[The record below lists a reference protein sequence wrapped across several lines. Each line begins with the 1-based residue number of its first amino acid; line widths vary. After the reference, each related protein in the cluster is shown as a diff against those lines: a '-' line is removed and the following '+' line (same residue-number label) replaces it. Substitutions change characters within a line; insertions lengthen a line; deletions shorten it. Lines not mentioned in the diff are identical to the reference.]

1 MTTLF
6 ILPLD
11 VLVLFTV
18 LTPFVGWLALRIK
31 RKFLIGL
38 FAAVGLLLSGA
49 ALYNMY
55 ADVSAGSPVLSAT
68 PSLFS
73 SFFRVDML
81 SFIMAA
87 VFIGLGLAATVYSIG
102 YMEKDTGLPLYYT
115 LLLAMI
121 AGLVGVAFAGDLFT
135 LYVFWEL
142 MSVSSFVLVAF
153 RKETW
158 EPIEAGLKYLIM
170 SAAAS
175 ATLLFGLGLLYGL
188 TGTLNFEALASSP
201 PTANAW
207 LFIASIFILVGF
219 GVKAAIVPLH
229 TWLPDA
235 HSAAPTPIS
244 ALLSGIV
251 IETGVYA
258 LLRTYF
264 TAFLSI
270 QTQWFGI
277 LAVLSILTMT
287 VGNLMALLQ
296 TDVKRLLA
304 YSSIAQVGYML
315 VGLAVGTQAGL
326 SVGLPSALPAGVET
340 ALTGTILHIIN
351 HALMKGVAF
360 MCAGAI
366 ILRLESRNLGDMA
379 GIARKMPITATL
391 FAVSLFALVGMP
403 PLNGFISELTLFT
416 STVQA
421 NVGWLG
427 VAILLNSVLSAGY
440 YLRVLRTLIQPSMSE
455 AVSKAKEAPAVMLI
469 PLVLMVALI
478 VLFGIYPQPVLKVAQ
493 QAAQE
498 LLRIRG
504 S

>member
-1 MTTLF
+1 MASLF

-18 LTPFVGWLALRIK
+18 LTPFVGWLSTRLK
-31 RKFLIGL
+31 RRFLVGIFASIGL
-38 FAAVGLLLSGA
+38 IIAGI
-49 ALYNMY
+49 ALYSMY
-55 ADVSAGSPVLSAT
+55 AQVLSSAV
-68 PSLFS
+68 PPGPQSLQQSLFS

-81 SFIMAA
+81 SFVMAA
-87 VFIGLGLAATVYSIG
+87 VFIGIGLSATVYSIR
-102 YMEKDTGLPLYYT
+102 YMERDSGLSLYFT
-115 LLLAMI
+115 LVLSMI
-121 AGLVGVAFAGDLFT
+121 TGLVGVSFAGDLFT

-142 MSVSSFVLVAF
+142 MSISSYVLVAF
-153 RKETW
+153 RKEEW
-158 EPIEAGLKYLIM
+158 EPVEAGFKYLVM

-175 ATLLFGLGLLYGL
+175 ATLLFGIALLYGM
-188 TGTLNFEALASSP
+188 TGTLSFQALALNP
-201 PTANAW
+201 PASNPW
-207 LFIASIFILVGF
+207 LFITSLFVLVGF

-258 LLRTYF
+258 LVRTYF

-270 QTQWFGI
+270 QAQWFWI
-277 LAVLSILTMT
+277 LAFLSILTMT

-315 VGLAVGTQAGL
+315 VGFAVGTQANFPVAVQTG
-326 SVGLPSALPAGVET
+326 
-340 ALTGTILHIIN
+340 LTGTILHIIN
-351 HALMKGVAF
+351 HSLMKGVAF

-366 ILRLESRNLGDMA
+366 ILRIETRSLQDMS

-391 FAVSLFALVGMP
+391 FAISLFALVGMP

-416 STVQA
+416 SSVQA

-427 VAILLNSVLSAGY
+427 VAIILNSILSAGY
-440 YLRVLRTLIQPSMSE
+440 YLRVLRAMVQPK
-455 AVSKAKEAPAVMLI
+455 VSDVLSKVKEAPITMLI
-469 PLVLMVALI
+469 PIGVMVALI
-478 VLFGIYPQPVLKVAQ
+478 VIFGVYPESVIKLAQ
-493 QAAQE
+493 QAAQG
-498 LLRIRG
+498 LLSMG
-504 S
+504 GA

>member
-1 MTTLF
+1 MTALF
-6 ILPLD
+6 NLPLD
-11 VLVLFTV
+11 ILVLFTV
-18 LTPFVGWLALRIK
+18 LTPFVGWLALRLK
-31 RKFLIGL
+31 RKSLIGL
-38 FAAVGLLLSGA
+38 FAAVGLFASGV
-49 ALYNMY
+49 ALYGMY
-55 ADVSAGSPVLSAT
+55 AGVSSGSPVLSAP

-87 VFIGLGLAATVYSIG
+87 VFIGMGLAATVYSVG

-121 AGLVGVAFAGDLFT
+121 TGLVGVAFAGDLFT

-142 MSVSSFVLVAF
+142 MSVSSYVLVAF

-158 EPIEAGLKYLIM
+158 EPIEAGFKYMIM

-175 ATLLFGLGLLYGL
+175 ATLLLGLALLYGL
-188 TGTLNFEALASSP
+188 TGTLSFEALASNP

-207 LFIASIFILVGF
+207 LFITSILILVGF

-264 TAFLSI
+264 TAFLAI

-315 VGLAVGTQAGL
+315 VGFAVGTQAGL
-326 SVGLPSALPAGVET
+326 SVGLPALPAGVET

-351 HALMKGVAF
+351 HSLMKGAAF

-366 ILRLESRNLGDMA
+366 ILRLETRDLKDMA
-379 GIARKMPITATL
+379 GVARKMPVTATL

-421 NVGWLG
+421 GVGWLG
-427 VAILLNSVLSAGY
+427 VAIILNSILSAGY
-440 YLRVLRTLIQPSMSE
+440 YLRVLGTMIRPSMSE

-469 PLVLMVALI
+469 PIGIMVALI
-478 VLFGIYPQPVLKVAQ
+478 ILFGVYPEPVMKLAQ

-498 LLRIRG
+498 LLRVGG

>member
-1 MTTLF
+1 VTALF

-11 VLVLFTV
+11 VLALFTV
-18 LTPFVGWLALRIK
+18 LTPFVGWLALRLK

-38 FAAVGLLLSGA
+38 FAAVGLFVSGV
-49 ALYNMY
+49 ALYGMY
-55 ADVSAGSPVLSAT
+55 AGVSLGSPVLSPS

-87 VFIGLGLAATVYSIG
+87 VFIGLGLAATVYSVG

-121 AGLVGVAFAGDLFT
+121 TGLVGVAFAGDLVT

-175 ATLLFGLGLLYGL
+175 ATLLLGLALLYGL
-188 TGTLNFEALASSP
+188 TGTLNFEALASNP

-207 LFIASIFILVGF
+207 LFMASIFILVGF

-264 TAFLSI
+264 TAFLTI
-270 QTQWFGI
+270 QAQWFGI

-296 TDVKRLLA
+296 NDVKRLLA

-315 VGLAVGTQAGL
+315 VGFAVGTQAG
-326 SVGLPSALPAGVET
+326 SSFGLQSPLPAGVET

-351 HALMKGVAF
+351 HSLMKGVAF
-360 MCAGAI
+360 MCVGAI
-366 ILRLESRNLGDMA
+366 ILRLETRDLKDMA
-379 GIARKMPITATL
+379 GIARKMPVTATL

-421 NVGWLG
+421 GVGWLG
-427 VAILLNSVLSAGY
+427 VAIILNSILSAGY
-440 YLRVLRTLIQPSMSE
+440 YLRVLGAMIQPSMSE
-455 AVSKAKEAPAVMLI
+455 AASKVKEAPAVMLVPI
-469 PLVLMVALI
+469 GIMVALI
-478 VLFGIYPQPVLKVAQ
+478 ILFGIYPEPVMKFAQ
-493 QAAQE
+493 QAARE
-498 LLRIRG
+498 LLRVGG

>member
-1 MTTLF
+1 MTALF
-6 ILPLD
+6 ILPID

-31 RKFLIGL
+31 RKFLTGL
-38 FAAVGLLLSGA
+38 FAAVGLILSGA

-55 ADVSAGSPVLSAT
+55 AGVSAGSPVLSA
-68 PSLFS
+68 PYSPFS

-81 SFIMAA
+81 GFIMAA

-121 AGLVGVAFAGDLFT
+121 TGLVGVAFAADLFT

-158 EPIEAGLKYLIM
+158 EPIEAGFKYLVM

-175 ATLLFGLGLLYGL
+175 ATLLFGLALLYGL

-207 LFIASIFILVGF
+207 LFITSIFILVGF
-219 GVKAAIVPLH
+219 GVKATIVPLH

-416 STVQA
+416 STFQA

-427 VAILLNSVLSAGY
+427 VAILLNSILSAGY

-478 VLFGIYPQPVLKVAQ
+478 VLFGIYPQPVLKLAQ

>member
-1 MTTLF
+1 MPALF
-6 ILPLD
+6 ILPVD
-11 VLVLFTV
+11 VLLLFTV
-18 LTPFVGWLALRIK
+18 LTPFVGWLALRVK

-38 FAAVGLLLSGA
+38 FASVGLVLAGA
-49 ALYNMY
+49 ALYGMY
-55 ADVSAGSPVLSAT
+55 AQVSSDSPVYSA
-68 PSLFS
+68 PASLFS

-81 SFIMAA
+81 GFIMAA
-87 VFIGLGLAATVYSIG
+87 VFLGLGLAATVYSVG
-102 YMEKDTGLPLYYT
+102 YMEKDTGLPMYYT

-121 AGLVGVAFAGDLFT
+121 SGLVGVAFAGDLFT

-142 MSVSSFVLVAF
+142 MSISSYVLVAF

-158 EPIEAGLKYLIM
+158 EPIEAGLKYLVM
-170 SAAAS
+170 SAAGS
-175 ATLLFGLGLLYGL
+175 ATLLFGMGLLYGM
-188 TGTLNFEALASSP
+188 TGTLSFEAVATGLPAQN
-201 PTANAW
+201 TW
-207 LFIASIFILVGF
+207 LFISSILIMVGF

-264 TAFLSI
+264 TAFLPI
-270 QTQWFGI
+270 QNQWFGI

-315 VGLAVGTQAGL
+315 VGFAVGTQAGL
-326 SVGLPSALPAGVET
+326 PVGAAIVLPPGVQT
-340 ALTGTILHIIN
+340 GLTGTILHIIN
-351 HALMKGVAF
+351 HSLMKGVAF

-366 ILRLESRNLGDMA
+366 IFRLETRNLQEMA
-379 GIARKMPITATL
+379 GIARKMPVTASL
-391 FAVSLFALVGMP
+391 FAISLFALVGMP

-416 STVQA
+416 SSVQA

-427 VAILLNSVLSAGY
+427 VAILINSILSAGY
-440 YLRVLRTLIQPSMSE
+440 YLRVLRTMIQPSMSE
-455 AVSKAKEAPAVMLI
+455 TVSKVREAPVVMLI
-469 PLVLMVALI
+469 PVGIMVALI
-478 VLFGIYPQPVLKVAQ
+478 ILFGIYPESVIKLAQ
-493 QAAQE
+493 QAAQQ
-498 LLRIRG
+498 LLAMGGR
-504 S
+504 